1 MRLLHLADLHLG
13 KRVNGFD
20 FLPDQRA
27 VLEQVLA
34 LCAEH
39 RVGAVAL
46 AGDLYDA
53 PVPPAAAVLTLDWF
67 LSELAGRGV
76 AVLAV
81 SGNHDSAERLDY
93 AAGLLARQGVYIAG
107 RFTGRLPVVE
117 LPDPDGPVECCLL
130 PFVRAATVRHC
141 LPDAPVTDY
150 DSAVA
155 AALATLPPRRPGV
168 RRVLVAHQ
176 TVLAGR
182 SLPRCA
188 GSESVAAELE
198 GAGVNIGT
206 VEAVRANRFAENGGF
221 DYVALGHIHRPQSLG
236 SETVRYAGS
245 LLSYSL
251 DECRGGTAPEKC
263 ALLVELGA
271 GGTAVTPLPLRP
283 PRVMRH
289 LTGPLAALTD
299 PDRVTDR
306 EDYIWAT
313 LTDDTPQPDAMA
325 ALRAAYPNAMRL
337 DYALRP
343 GAGDA
348 ALPAAEALAARS
360 FEELF
365 GAFFEQMQGRGLND
379 AEQAELAAL
388 REEVEL

>member
-76 AVLAV
+76 AGLAG
-81 SGNHDSAERLDY
+81 SGNHDSA
-93 AAGLLARQGVYIAG
+93 A
-107 RFTGRLPVVE
+107 
-117 LPDPDGPVECCLL
+117 
-130 PFVRAATVRHC
+130 RAAAVCHC
-141 LPDAPVTDY
+141 LADAPVTDF
-150 DSAVA
+150 DSALA
-155 AALATLPPRRPGV
+155 APLSTLAPRRPGV

-206 VEAVRANRFAENGGF
+206 VEAVRADRFAENGGF

-313 LTDDTPQPDAMA
+313 LTDDTPQPDALA

-348 ALPAAEALAARS
+348 ALPAAEVLAARS

-379 AEQAELAAL
+379 AERAELAAL